1 VSARKLE
8 IVDSDGDR
16 LTVEPALI
24 GGCLFVHL
32 KHSGVYLSPADA
44 RRLADPLPNWRG
56 GVGPAPSDPPRPAAA
71 TGEGGVAGR
80 GPSLDG
86 TFTAGA
92 VVHLTVE
99 ATVDEHDC
107 YVIRD
112 AAGNVWGQCPSLMSF
127 IVGVQAAPVDLPKK
141 FGAVVRAT
149 LDGRRNLFVLADP
162 GSSDGRAWVTAT
174 YMWASSAELTDVEV
188 LHEGID
194 TDADAAQ

>member
-1 VSARKLE
+1 VSADKLA
-8 IVDSDGDR
+8 IVDRDGDKIIVR
-16 LTVEPALI
+16 EHRRGGLMLVCI
-24 GGCLFVHL
+24 GAQC
-32 KHSGVYLSPADA
+32 VYLTPAEA
-44 RRLADPLPNWRG
+44 RRLAEYLIDWLD
-56 GVGPAPSDPPRPAAA
+56 GVGPAPSDPPHPVV
-71 TGEGGVAGR
+71 TGEGGAGC

-86 TFTAGA
+86 TFAAGA
-92 VVHLTVE
+92 KVHLTVK
-99 ATVDEHDC
+99 ATVDEHGR
-107 YVIRD
+107 YVIATD
-112 AAGNVWGQCPSLMSF
+112 SGQTWAQCPSGMSF
-127 IVGVQAAPVDLPKK
+127 IVAAQAAPVPLPKK

>member
-1 VSARKLE
+1 VSAGRFE
-8 IVDSDGDR
+8 MVDSDGDR
-16 LTVEPALI
+16 LIIKPSPREPSSLYAI
-24 GGCLFVHL
+24 TGGR
-32 KHSGVYLSPADA
+32 GVYLSPADA
-44 RRLADPLPNWRG
+44 RRLADHLTNWLG

-127 IVGVQAAPVDLPKK
+127 IVDAQAAPVPLPTKI
-141 FGAVVRAT
+141 GAVVRAT
-149 LDGRRNLFVLADP
+149 VEGRRSLFVLADP
-162 GSSDGRAWVTAT
+162 QPDDDFPWVTAT
-174 YMWASSAELTDVEV
+174 GIWASSAELADVEV

-194 TDADAAQ
+194 TGEADR

>member
-44 RRLADPLPNWRG
+44 RRLAEYLTNWLDEA
-56 GVGPAPSDPPRPAAA
+56 APSDPPRPAA
-71 TGEGGVAGR
+71 TGEGDAGR

-92 VVHLTVE
+92 MVHLTVK
-99 ATVDEHDC
+99 ATVNEYGE
-107 YVIRD
+107 YVIVTDSGRTW
-112 AAGNVWGQCPSLMSF
+112 AKCPSGMSF
-127 IVGVQAAPVDLPKK
+127 TVGVQAAPVPLPKK
-141 FGAVVRAT
+141 IGAVIRAT
-149 LDGRRNLFVLADP
+149 VEGRRSLLVLADP
-162 GSSDGRAWVTAT
+162 GASDGRAWVTT
-174 YMWASSAELTDVEV
+174 SGGWRSSAHLADVQV
-188 LHEGID
+188 LSEGID
-194 TDADAAQ
+194 TGEADR

>member
-1 VSARKLE
+1 MSARKLE

-44 RRLADPLPNWRG
+44 RRLADHLTNWLDE
-56 GVGPAPSDPPRPAAA
+56 PAPADPPRPAAA
-71 TGEGGVAGR
+71 GEGGAGR
-80 GPSLDG
+80 GVSLDG
-86 TFTAGA
+86 TFAAGA
-92 VVHLTVE
+92 VVHLTVK
-99 ATVDEHDC
+99 ATVDEHGR
-107 YVIRD
+107 YVIATD
-112 AAGNVWGQCPSLMSF
+112 SGQTWAQCPSGMSF
-127 IVGVQAAPVDLPKK
+127 IVAAQAAPVPLPKK
-141 FGAVVRAT
+141 IGAVVRAT